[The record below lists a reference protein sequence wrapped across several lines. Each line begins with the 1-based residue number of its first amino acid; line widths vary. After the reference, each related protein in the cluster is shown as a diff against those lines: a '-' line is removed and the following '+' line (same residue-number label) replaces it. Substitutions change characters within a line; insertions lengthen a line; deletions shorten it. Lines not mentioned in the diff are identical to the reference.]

1 MTEENMKLDFANVKD
16 ASKFI
21 GRVLVAYNAVAS
33 DLHIA
38 ACVAIHQAAA
48 FGRCENLGKLYD
60 GLRKNDQVA
69 LRIWLGKQSAYM
81 VTADN
86 VETKKHWLSLD
97 TKAKTSA
104 ERWTIRKGTD
114 EMRKASKALT
124 PTTIVTEQAF
134 HIKENNKKNDPFT
147 MVNLLAS
154 VKAFIK
160 RTKTRADNDDL
171 AIPAD
176 LMAEFTKL
184 EAIASTLP
192 TATKAA

>member
-1 MTEENMKLDFANVKD
+1 MTDKTLDFANVAA

-21 GRVLVAYNAVAS
+21 AGVLVAYNAVAS

-86 VETKKHWLSLD
+86 VETKKHWLALD
-97 TKAKTSA
+97 TKAKTF
-104 ERWTIRKGTD
+104 ETRWSVKKGTD
-114 EMRKASKALT
+114 GHRAVSKAFN
-124 PTTIVTEQAF
+124 PAAIVAEQPF
-134 HIKENNKKNDPFT
+134 HVKENNKKDDPFT
-147 MVNLLAS
+147 MVDLLAS

-160 RTKTRADNDDL
+160 RTKTRADNEDL

-184 EAIASTLP
+184 EAIASTMP

>member
-60 GLRKNDQVA
+60 GLRKNDQMA
-69 LRIWLGKQSAYM
+69 FRIWLGKQSAYM

-86 VETKKHWLSLD
+86 VETKKHWLALD

-104 ERWTIRKGTD
+104 ERWTIKKGTD
-114 EMRKASKALT
+114 EMRKASKAFT
-124 PTTIVTEQAF
+124 PSAIVAEQAF
-134 HIKENNKKNDPFT
+134 HIQENDKKDDPFT
-147 MVNLLAS
+147 MVDLLAS

-160 RTKTRADNDDL
+160 RTKSRAENDDL

-184 EAIASTLP
+184 EAIASTMP
-192 TATKAA
+192 AAKAA

>member
-1 MTEENMKLDFANVKD
+1 MTKENMKLDFSNVAQ

-21 GRVLVAYNAVAS
+21 SGVLVAYNAVAS

-69 LRIWLGKQSAYM
+69 LRIWLGKQSAYT
-81 VTADN
+81 VTIN
-86 VETKKHWLSLD
+86 GEEVTKHWLSLD
-97 TKAKTSA
+97 SKAK
-104 ERWTIRKGTD
+104 EFKDRWTIRKGTD
-114 EMRKASKALT
+114 EVRKASKAFT
-124 PTTIVTEQAF
+124 PASIMGEQPF
-134 HIKENNKKNDPFT
+134 HVKENNKKDDPFT
-147 MVNLLAS
+147 MVDLLAS

-160 RTKTRADNDDL
+160 RTKTRADNEDL

-184 EAIASTLP
+184 EAIASTMP
-192 TATKAA
+192 ATKAA

>member
-1 MTEENMKLDFANVKD
+1 MTDKTLDFANVAA

-21 GRVLVAYNAVAS
+21 SGVLVAYNAVAS

-60 GLRKNDQVA
+60 GLRKNDQLA
-69 LRIWLGKQSAYM
+69 LRIWIGKQSSYM
-81 VTADN
+81 VTVDN
-86 VETKKHWLSLD
+86 VETKKHWLAID
-97 TKAKTSA
+97 TKAKTF
-104 ERWTIRKGTD
+104 ETRWTVKKGTD
-114 EMRKASKALT
+114 EMRKASKAFT
-124 PTTIVTEQAF
+124 PAEIVAEQAF
-134 HIKENNKKNDPFT
+134 HVKENNKKDDPFT
-147 MVNLLAS
+147 MVDLLAS

-160 RTKTRADNDDL
+160 RTKTRADNEDL

-184 EAIASTLP
+184 EAIASTMP
-192 TATKAA
+192 TTAKAA